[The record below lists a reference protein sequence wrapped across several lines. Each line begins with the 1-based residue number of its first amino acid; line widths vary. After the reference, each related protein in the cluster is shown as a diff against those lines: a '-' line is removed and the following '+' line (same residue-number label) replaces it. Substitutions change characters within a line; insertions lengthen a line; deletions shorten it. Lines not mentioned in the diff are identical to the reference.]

1 MLNAVSK
8 RKKSTVWSQWYV
20 KSKKIKQDKKK
31 IQKKTLVVD
40 RGRELGVCGV
50 GKRGKEVKRY
60 KLPDIK

>member
-8 RKKSTVWSQWYV
+8 RKKSPVWSQWYV